1 MIPGILGRKVGMT
14 HVFAEDGSL
23 VGVTGVETGPC
34 AVVQV
39 KTPDNDGY
47 AAIQL
52 GFGRVK
58 RPSSPL
64 KGHLKGLPP
73 FRYLREFRVADAS
86 AYEVGQTLSAAE
98 FQEGERVAVTGVSK
112 GKGFAGGVKRHGFSG
127 GPSTH
132 GQSDR
137 HRAPG
142 SVGAGTSPGRVL
154 KGKRMAGHMGDQRT
168 TVKNLKVVRVDPE
181 RNLLLLRGAVPGA
194 RNGLVFVRKAGG
206 EA

>member
-1 MIPGILGRKVGMT
+1 MITGILGRKVGMT
-14 HVFAEDGSL
+14 QIFAEDGSL
-23 VGVTGVETGPC
+23 VGVTGVEAGPC

-39 KTPDNDGY
+39 KTPEKDGY

-64 KGHLKGLPP
+64 KGHLKDLPP

-86 AYEVGQTLSAAE
+86 AYQVGQTFSAAE

-112 GKGFAGGVKRHGFSG
+112 GKGFAGGMKRHGFSG
-127 GPSTH
+127 GPKTH

-137 HRAPG
+137 ARAPG
-142 SVGAGTSPGRVL
+142 SVGAGTSPGRVF
-154 KGKRMAGHMGDQRT
+154 KGKRMAGHMGNQRT
-168 TVKNLKVVRVDPE
+168 TVKNLKVVRVYPE
-181 RNLLLLRGAVPGA
+181 RNLLLLKGAVPGA
-194 RNGLVFVRKAGG
+194 RNGLVFIRKAEG
-206 EA
+206 EL

>member
-14 HVFAEDGSL
+14 QVFAEDGSL
-23 VGVTGVETGPC
+23 VGVTGVEAGPC

-39 KTPDNDGY
+39 KTPEKDGY

-52 GFGRVK
+52 GFGQAK
-58 RPSSPL
+58 RLNSPL
-64 KGHLKGLPP
+64 KGHLKDLPP
-73 FRYLREFRVADAS
+73 FRYLREFRVEDAS
-86 AYEVGQTLSAAE
+86 AYQVGQTLSAAD
-98 FQEGERVAVTGVSK
+98 FQEEERVAITGISK
-112 GKGFAGGVKRHGFSG
+112 GKGFAGGVKRHGFGG
-127 GPSTH
+127 GPKTH

-168 TVKNLKVVRVDPE
+168 TAKNIRIVRVYPE
-181 RNLLLLRGAVPGA
+181 RNLLLLEGSVPGA
-194 RNGLVFVRKAGG
+194 RNSLVFVRKAGG